1 MVLQKE
7 KLLIMG
13 DFNFHIEN
21 IDSYSVKN
29 MIDLLDEFGLKQHV
43 SDATS
48 KHANH
53 VLDLIITR
61 NSESL
66 IHDTAKISTYLSDH
80 ASIVFQ
86 LNSSNHKHKELPKSY
101 RPLNKIDL
109 IRFKQDLR
117 NSDIV
122 TKPKTELNELVNQYN
137 SCLCQLLDKHAPLRV
152 KKTGNRNINPWYNE
166 NIHTAKQKFRQAERK
181 WRKDHT
187 DESDRVMVEL
197 RKTYSKV
204 LHRSKVAYYS
214 EIIEKNKSNQK
225 QLFQII
231 KKLKQD
237 NGSTIY
243 PEHSSKTQLANEFSD
258 YFEAKITKIRAKF
271 PSTSKFNEYDKT
283 VDVTPLTSFQPL
295 SNEDIRKLILS
306 AAPKSYSLDP
316 IPTSLL
322 KDCIKLLLPSIS
334 KVINMSLIQGE
345 MPEGFKHAVVTPLPK
360 KTDVDPTFKNCR
372 PESNLPFLS
381 KMIEKAV
388 SIQLL
393 NHTNSHNLC
402 ENLQSPYRCHHST
415 ETALIKIMNDLL
427 LEADNQK
434 VILMGFL
441 DLSAA
446 FDTVDHCI
454 LLHRLEKM
462 FRIEDKALDWFRTY
476 LTGRTQSVVVGD
488 CESHKKVLECCVS
501 QGSGLGPDLYCK
513 YTLPLGI
520 IIRMFHIL
528 FHMYADDTQLYK
540 SIDPSNFE
548 NQKQTA
554 EQLHLCTSEISNWMS
569 NNRLKLNEEKTEF
582 LIAVTGRQTALQS
595 HY

>member
-1 MVLQKE
+1 M
-7 KLLIMG
+7 
-13 DFNFHIEN
+13 
-21 IDSYSVKN
+21 
-29 MIDLLDEFGLKQHV
+29 
-43 SDATS
+43 
-48 KHANH
+48 
-53 VLDLIITR
+53 
-61 NSESL
+61 
-66 IHDTAKISTYLSDH
+66 
-80 ASIVFQ
+80 
-86 LNSSNHKHKELPKSY
+86 
-101 RPLNKIDL
+101 
-109 IRFKQDLR
+109 
-117 NSDIV
+117 
-122 TKPKTELNELVNQYN
+122 
-137 SCLCQLLDKHAPLRV
+137 
-152 KKTGNRNINPWYNE
+152 
-166 NIHTAKQKFRQAERK
+166 
-181 WRKDHT
+181 
-187 DESDRVMVEL
+187 
-197 RKTYSKV
+197 
-204 LHRSKVAYYS
+204 
-214 EIIEKNKSNQK
+214 
-225 QLFQII
+225 
-231 KKLKQD
+231 
-237 NGSTIY
+237 
-243 PEHSSKTQLANEFSD
+243 ANEFSD
-258 YFEAKITKIRAKF
+258 YFEEKIIKIRAKF
-271 PSTSKFNEYDKT
+271 PSTSKFNEYDET

-295 SNEDIRKLILS
+295 SKEDIRKLILS
-306 AAPKSYSLDP
+306 AAPKSCSLDP

-322 KDCIKLLLPSIS
+322 KDCIELLLPSIS

-360 KTDVDPTFKNCR
+360 KTDVDPTFKNFR
-372 PESNLPFLS
+372 PVSNLPFLS

-388 SIQLL
+388 AIQLL
-393 NHTNSHNLC
+393 DHTNSHNLC
-402 ENLQSPYRCHHST
+402 ENLQSAYRCHHST

-488 CESHKKVLECCVS
+488 CESHKKVLECCVP

-528 FHMYADDTQLYK
+528 YHMYADDIQLYK

-582 LIAVTGRQTALQS
+582 LIAGTGRHRSKVIIDSLNVLGIDIKPSTSVRNLGVIIDQDLSLKEQVNAICRSCYGHLRSIIQIRPYLTKSAAHTIVQSLISSRLDYCNSLLAELPQYLIHKLQKVQNWAARIVLNVKKHDSISVHLHQLHWLPVRFRIKFKINLLVYKSLNRQAPSYLTSMLNYQQHQRTTRLARKSYMLQEKRSKLVSMGDRAFSVVAPKYWNELPDDIKNIELPLDIFKKKLKTHYFKTAYCGEKAQ
-595 HY
+595 